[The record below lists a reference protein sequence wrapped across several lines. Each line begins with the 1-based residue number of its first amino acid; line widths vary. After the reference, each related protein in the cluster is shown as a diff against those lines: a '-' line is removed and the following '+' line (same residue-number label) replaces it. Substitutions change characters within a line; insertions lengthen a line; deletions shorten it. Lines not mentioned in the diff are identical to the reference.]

1 MNDRYLYR
9 AKRTDN
15 GEWIVGNRIDDGVTG
30 QVFIH
35 AAGNTVNESDT
46 VGEDG
51 CLRFVAFEVDPSTI
65 CQCTGLKDKNVK
77 LICENDIVEMYDR
90 NTDYRWRAVVT
101 FGNPNGEYTWGWQL
115 KPIGECEANKDI
127 LCWIE
132 MEESGA
138 TCEVIGSTIDNPE
151 LFEVGE

>member
-1 MNDRYLYR
+1 MNNRYLYR

-35 AAGNTVNESDT
+35 AAGNTVNESDK

-115 KPIGECEANKDI
+115 EPIGKCDANTDI
-127 LCWIE
+127 LCWIV

-138 TCEVIGSTIDNPE
+138 TCEVIGSAIDNPE
-151 LFEVGE
+151 LLEVGE